1 MTIHPKHIDRK
12 MSDVRSERKP
22 KANGFLHSTTK
33 NKEQGARNRERGT
46 SDKQP
51 STIYDKQLTVN
62 RLENSG
68 QQTAIN
74 RQPVTMSSSQ
84 EKSEEN
90 SSQNV
95 GIGEQRVKIQ
105 RQQLSTDIRPV
116 GKIRPVAFGGLV
128 SKQSVSSQVSS
139 QSVVSH
145 AVSQCPLDLDNGS
158 RKTKRSFSWDTF
170 DGIRAHTDTPV
181 FNPEPSKIK
190 PKPAETPV
198 ANVFSADAFHE
209 KSVDLD
215 IDETGGVERND
226 GVEME
231 IDGAGLSQSENVQ
244 KASFNEG
251 ETAQKSVDAGLDERI
266 HRNTVSDEDI
276 QEIGV
281 LQEGSAVLPSSVSEM
296 SSGDEFDSLDESVR
310 DVVSTWPE
318 PSQSVAEETDWQD
331 PIVFGS
337 EKASADSRRSHDAS
351 QSTSFS
357 HIRESDTFDVV
368 PSMHEEYA
376 ESQSKVFQR
385 WKLRE
390 WCSTIFRNALQG
402 FRDFLGVFHQLA
414 FSQRTALAVLVPV
427 LVVAIGMGGWQTV
440 RRGIAMKGEVL
451 GVSAE
456 GYAGLEQAISDVKAR
471 DFSSSETHFADA
483 SVSFGE
489 ASNLLN
495 SWGTLTVEASRFI
508 PGVSQLAS
516 GSYLADAAKNI
527 ADAGQLLSR
536 AGSGALL
543 LAPNANGNIS
553 FLDAFQ
559 NIRGDVAEAEQLL
572 SVAESDLDKVKVEDL
587 PDDKRA
593 AFLKLRTEL
602 PTALAGMRL
611 LLDHGDIF
619 SDMLGKNGPR
629 RFLFLF
635 QNNHEMRATGGFIGS
650 YAYLDVANGRVRD
663 FFVDGIFNPDGQLK
677 EDIVPPLPIQ
687 KISAGWSL
695 HDSNWFPNF
704 PTSAEKAI
712 FFYEKTGG
720 PTVDGVVAITPDV
733 LKRFLEITGPVR
745 LDQYDVTVD
754 SENFVDLIQYQVE
767 VAYDREENRPK
778 KILSDLAP
786 VLLNRLFGSVASTS
800 SVGKTLS
807 AIEDALSEKHILFYS
822 RNSDLESLVSRAG
835 WSGEVLSSSRD
846 YLSVVNTNIN
856 GFKTDGVVKESIK
869 HHADIGNDGAV
880 TDTVTITRRHIGG
893 QTGREWWDAVN
904 ADYMRVYVPL
914 GSELVSADGY
924 TRESVTS
931 PLDYDALHFSRD
943 ADVERE
949 ESSVHIDP
957 ASGTRISEDSGKTVF
972 GNWVYVSPGEEVQ
985 VTYTYRLP
993 FRVDP
998 KRTDKAG
1005 FDSFSAV
1012 FQKQSGSSGSELSS
1026 VISFPS
1032 SWHAV
1037 WQSDTHLVPYGESGL
1052 RLESDLV
1059 TDRFLGV
1066 VLSDE

>member
-1 MTIHPKHIDRK
+1 MHSKHIDRK

-22 KANGFLHSTTK
+22 KANDFLHSTIIQSRQQTTSSR
-33 NKEQGARNRERGT
+33 EQGMWNRERGIVSNQKT
-46 SDKQP
+46 ADSSQR
-51 STIYDKQLTVN
+51 V
-62 RLENSG
+62 
-68 QQTAIN
+68 AIN
-74 RQPVTMSSSQ
+74 RQR
-84 EKSEEN
+84 SENNRRQSTIDNQQKEEAYRDRG
-90 SSQNV
+90 V
-95 GIGEQRVKIQ
+95 GIGGRRAKIQ
-105 RQQLSTDIRPV
+105 GQRFAADIRPV
-116 GKIRPVAFGGLV
+116 GRIRPTVLEKSVLRQSSIPV
-128 SKQSVSSQVSS
+128 SQSELLYSAMQQPLKGRSIKTKQSFSRGAFD
-139 QSVVSH
+139 SVRVQTAAS
-145 AVSQCPLDLDNGS
+145 VP
-158 RKTKRSFSWDTF
+158 
-170 DGIRAHTDTPV
+170 
-181 FNPEPSKIK
+181 NPELSRIVL
-190 PKPAETPV
+190 EPV
-198 ANVFSADAFHE
+198 EAPVTNVFSADAFRE
-209 KSVDLD
+209 EENGDGD
-215 IDETGGVERND
+215 IDKVIEIGQND
-226 GVEME
+226 GLGFDHIASPHSE
-231 IDGAGLSQSENVQ
+231 GAQ
-244 KASFNEG
+244 KAIININED
-251 ETAQKSVDAGLDERI
+251 ETVQESTDIDSDEGIYSDAVLSRDAGDVLLEAPGDALAASSEDAFDFLDK
-266 HRNTVSDEDI
+266 
-276 QEIGV
+276 
-281 LQEGSAVLPSSVSEM
+281 P
-296 SSGDEFDSLDESVR
+296 VR
-310 DVVSTWPE
+310 EAVSTWSTVPRK
-318 PSQSVAEETDWQD
+318 VTEESRWQD
-331 PIVFGS
+331 PIVFGPRENTVS
-337 EKASADSRRSHDAS
+337 SHGSQLSRDSD
-351 QSTSFS
+351 QPISFP
-357 HIRESDTFDVV
+357 HIQESDTFDQT
-368 PSMHEEYA
+368 SLLHERCVE
-376 ESQSKVFQR
+376 QPSKVFRRHKMRGVYSLVFQSVVQR
-385 WKLRE
+385 LR
-390 WCSTIFRNALQG
+390 T
-402 FRDFLGVFHQLA
+402 FLGVFHQIG
-414 FSQRTALAVLVPV
+414 FSRRAIFAVLSGV
-427 LVVAIGMGGWQTV
+427 LVMIIGIGGWQVV
-440 RRGIAMKGEVL
+440 RRGVAMKGEVL

-456 GYAGLEQAISDVKAR
+456 GYAGLEQAIADVKAQ
-471 DFSSSETHFADA
+471 DFSSSEEHFADA
-483 SVSFGE
+483 SISFGE

-495 SWGTLTVEASRFI
+495 SWGTLTIEASRFI

-543 LAPNANGNIS
+543 FGPNADGNIS

-559 NIRGDVAEAEQLL
+559 NIRGDMADAERLL
-572 SVAESDLDKVKVEDL
+572 SVAEDNLDKVKVEDL

-650 YAYLDVANGRVRD
+650 YAYLDVANGRVRN

-677 EDIVPPLPIQ
+677 EDIVPPIPIQ
-687 KISAGWSL
+687 KVSAGWSL

-733 LKRFLEITGPVR
+733 LKHLLEITGPIR

-754 SENFVDLIQYQVE
+754 SENFIDLIQYQVE

-786 VLLNRLFGSVASTS
+786 MLLDRLFGSGSSTS
-800 SVGKTLS
+800 NVGKTLS

-835 WSGEVLSSSRD
+835 WSGEVLPASRD
-846 YLSVVNTNIN
+846 YLGVINTNIN
-856 GFKTDGVVKESIK
+856 GFKTDGVVKESIE
-869 HHADIGNDGAV
+869 HHADIGSDGIV
-880 TDTVTITRRHIGG
+880 TDTVTITRRHVGG

-914 GSELVSADGY
+914 GSELVSAEGY
-924 TRESVTS
+924 TRETVVS

-943 ADVERE
+943 RDVEHE
-949 ESSVHIDP
+949 ESNMHIDP
-957 ASGTRISEDSGKTVF
+957 VSGTRLSEDAGKTVF
-972 GNWVYVSPGEEVQ
+972 GNWVYVSPGEEVH

-998 KRTDKAG
+998 GRVDKAG
-1005 FDSFSAV
+1005 FDSYSVV
-1012 FQKQSGSSGSELSS
+1012 FQKQSGSFGSNLFST
-1026 VISFPS
+1026 VTFPS

>member
-1 MTIHPKHIDRK
+1 MHPKHIDRK

-22 KANGFLHSTTK
+22 KANDFLHSTTK
-33 NKEQGARNRERGT
+33 NREQGARNREQGT
-46 SDKQP
+46 SDKRP

-68 QQTAIN
+68 QQTVIN
-74 RQPVTMSSSQ
+74 RQSVTMSSSQ

-95 GIGEQRVKIQ
+95 GIVEQRVKMQ
-105 RQQLSTDIRPV
+105 GQQFTADIRPASR
-116 GKIRPVAFGGLV
+116 IYPTAPTRSV
-128 SKQSVSSQVSS
+128 SKQSVSSQSSS
-139 QSVVSH
+139 QPVVSH
-145 AVSQCPLDLDNGS
+145 AVSQRPLDLDNGS
-158 RKTKRSFSWDTF
+158 RKTKRSFSRDTF
-170 DGIRAHTDTPV
+170 DGVRAHVALSASDEELSKVVPESVDTLV
-181 FNPEPSKIK
+181 
-190 PKPAETPV
+190 T
-198 ANVFSADAFHE
+198 NVFSADAFPE
-209 KSVDLD
+209 ENGSDVDT
-215 IDETGGVERND
+215 DEVGGVEWNNV
-226 GVEME
+226 GME
-231 IDGAGLSQSENVQ
+231 READHAGLSQSEDTQNTNIDESEDSP
-244 KASFNEG
+244 ARD
-251 ETAQKSVDAGLDERI
+251 DAGLNESI
-266 HRNTVSDEDI
+266 HRDTVSDGDI
-276 QEIGV
+276 QEIRV
-281 LQEGSAVLPSSVSEM
+281 LQEGSVVLPSSVPKR
-296 SSGDEFDSLDESVR
+296 SSRDEFDSLEESVR
-310 DVVSTWPE
+310 DVVSAWPE
-318 PSQSVAEETDWQD
+318 SSHGVVNEMRWQD
-331 PIVFGS
+331 PIVFGP
-337 EKASADSRRSHDAS
+337 ENVSADSRSFYDGS
-351 QSTSFS
+351 QSVSLS
-357 HIRESDTFDVV
+357 PIRESDTFDVV
-368 PSMHEEYA
+368 PSIHEKYA
-376 ESQSKVFQR
+376 ESQSKVFQWMR
-385 WKLRE
+385 FWRG
-390 WCSTIFRNALQG
+390 CSAVFRNAIQG

-414 FSQRTALAVLVPV
+414 FSRRTALAVLVPV

-471 DFSSSETHFADA
+471 DFSSSETHFANA

-495 SWGTLTVEASRFI
+495 SWGALTVEASRFI

-536 AGSGALL
+536 AGSGALS
-543 LAPNANGNIS
+543 LAPNASGNIS

-559 NIRGDVAEAEQLL
+559 NIRSDVAEAEQLL
-572 SVAESDLDKVKVEDL
+572 SVAENDLDKVKVEDL

-650 YAYLDVANGRVRD
+650 YAYLDVANGRVRN

-733 LKRFLEITGPVR
+733 LKRFLEITGPIR

-754 SENFVDLIQYQVE
+754 SENFIDLIQYQVE

-786 VLLNRLFGSVASTS
+786 ILLDRLFGSAASTS

-807 AIEDALSEKHILFYS
+807 AIEDALSEKHVLLYS
-822 RNSDLESLVSRAG
+822 RNSDLEALVSRAG

-869 HHADIGNDGAV
+869 HHADIGNDGVV
-880 TDTVTITRRHIGG
+880 TDTVTITRRHVGG

-914 GSELVSADGY
+914 GSKLVSADGY
-924 TRESVTS
+924 TRETVTS
-931 PLDYDALHFSRD
+931 QLDYDALHFSRD
-943 ADVERE
+943 ADIERE
-949 ESSVHIDP
+949 ESSVRIDP

-1005 FDSFSAV
+1005 FDSYSAV

-1026 VISFPS
+1026 AISFPS

-1052 RLESDLV
+1052 RFESDLV